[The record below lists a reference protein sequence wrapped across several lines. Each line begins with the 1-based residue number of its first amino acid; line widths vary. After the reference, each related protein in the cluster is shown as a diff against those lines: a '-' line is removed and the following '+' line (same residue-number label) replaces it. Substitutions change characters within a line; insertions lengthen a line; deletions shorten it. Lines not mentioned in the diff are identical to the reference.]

1 MSMMRQIRKAQ
12 ARFTLVELLVA
23 MSIFSFMLLI
33 VVSGFINI
41 VHIHNQ
47 AVAANI
53 SEDNARKA
61 MDELVRGVR
70 TSNGVLPS
78 AAGTLCLTNTS
89 NGQQIIYYVV
99 GGILTRADSPQC
111 TPPGVNVQAI
121 TSSIVSV
128 TSFSAVVGTI
138 GVPKQEVNLALT
150 VASNNGTTS
159 GVGVNVQC
167 GTTSSDRT
175 FCSAITL
182 TSGAVPR

>member
-1 MSMMRQIRKAQ
+1 MNHKMQTTQ
-12 ARFTLVELLVA
+12 AGFTLVELLVA
-23 MSIFSFMLLI
+23 MAIFSFMLLI

-53 SEDNARKA
+53 AEDNARTA

-78 AAGTLCLTNTS
+78 TPGTLCLTNTT
-89 NGQQIIYYVV
+89 NGQQILYYVDINF
-99 GGILTRADSPQC
+99 ILKRADSRQC
-111 TPPGVNVQAI
+111 TVPGVNVQAI

-128 TSFSAVVGTI
+128 TNFSAVVETV
-138 GVPKQEVNLALT
+138 GVPRPEVGMSLT

-159 GVGVNVQC
+159 GSGATVSC
-167 GTTSSDRT
+167 GPSTADKT
-175 FCSAITL
+175 FCSVITL
-182 TSGAVPR
+182 NSGAVPR

>member
-1 MSMMRQIRKAQ
+1 MSHDMRNTEAG
-12 ARFTLVELLVA
+12 FTLVELLVA
-23 MSIFSFMLLI
+23 MAIFSFMLLI

-53 SEDNARKA
+53 AQDNARTA

-89 NGQQIIYYVV
+89 NGQQILYYVA
-99 GGILTRADSPQC
+99 GGILNRADSPRC
-111 TPPGVNVQAI
+111 TAPGVNVQAI

-128 TSFSAVVGTI
+128 TSFSAVVGTV
-138 GVPKQEVNLALT
+138 GVPKPEVNIALT

-159 GVGVNVQC
+159 GTGATVKC
-167 GTTSSDRT
+167 GPTAADRT